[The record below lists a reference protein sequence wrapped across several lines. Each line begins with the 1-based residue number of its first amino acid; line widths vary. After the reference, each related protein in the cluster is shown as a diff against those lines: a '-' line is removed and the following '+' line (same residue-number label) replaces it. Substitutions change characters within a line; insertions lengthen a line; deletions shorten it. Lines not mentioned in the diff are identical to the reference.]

1 MPSRVI
7 LLMVLLTFIVITF
20 SASNYR
26 LTDQINGLI
35 KKLAASPPA
44 APELTRDFQR
54 LFNRP
59 ATPSGSRGP
68 RPDAIQAAH
77 AAPLAPTVPAP
88 IPRSASRP
96 HPWARYAPTRG

>member
-20 SASNYR
+20 SASI
-26 LTDQINGLI
+26 TDQINRLI
-35 KKLAASPPA
+35 IKLAAGPPA

-59 ATPSGSRGP
+59 ATPSGSHGP
-68 RPDAIQAAH
+68 APDAARAAH
-77 AAPLAPTVPAP
+77 AAPLAPTAPA
-88 IPRSASRP
+88 RTLQSANHP
-96 HPWARYAPTRG
+96 HPWVRYAPI